1 MTFKSI
7 AAALLATLA
16 LAGCG
21 TQAGLATAPM
31 QASTAPAVRGGW
43 GQLDR
48 VQITV
53 PGRVLG
59 YAADYAEE
67 IEREVKAMPRSSTY
81 ALRLEVSLRA
91 SRDGFRS
98 TLSGDR
104 SLSLRPDAP
113 LTHDVSFYLS
123 TTPPGEYE
131 YFLVVT
137 ANVLERDT
145 HRHVKTFEPRY
156 ISNHGRNFKA
166 RAN

>member
-1 MTFKSI
+1 MTFKSL
-7 AAALLATLA
+7 AAALLATLT

-21 TQAGLATAPM
+21 APAGLATAPL
-31 QASTAPAVRGGW
+31 QASGASAVRGGW

-48 VQITV
+48 VQLTV

-67 IEREVKAMPRSSTY
+67 IEREVEAMPRSSSY
-81 ALRLEVSLRA
+81 VLRLEVSLRA

-113 LTHDVSFYLS
+113 THDISFYLS
-123 TTPPGEYE
+123 KTPPGEYE
-131 YFLVVT
+131 YYIVVT

-145 HRHVKTFEPRY
+145 FRHVKTFEPRY

-166 RAN
+166 KAN

>member
-1 MTFKSI
+1 MTFKSL
-7 AAALLATLA
+7 AAALLATLT

-21 TQAGLATAPM
+21 APAGLTTAPL
-31 QASTAPAVRGGW
+31 QASGAPAVRGGW

-48 VQITV
+48 VELTV

-67 IEREVKAMPRSSTY
+67 VEREFKAMSGSSKY

-113 LTHDVSFYLS
+113 ITHDISFYLS
-123 TTPPGEYE
+123 KTPPGEYE
-131 YFLVVT
+131 YYLFVT
-137 ANVLERDT
+137 ANVHERDT
-145 HRHVKTFEPRY
+145 FRHVKTFEPRY

-166 RAN
+166 RAS